1 MEIKIKYVKGQDY
14 ECSYISKGGHNQ
26 CLEKAIIL
34 IEPRFSALCEEHL
47 PFLAEELKKAEK
59 EIEMDNGSVK
69 EEDK

>member
-34 IEPRFSALCEEHL
+34 IEPTFAGLCKEHL
-47 PFLAEELKKAEK
+47 SLFAEKLNEAEK

>member
-1 MEIKIKYVKGQDY
+1 MET
-14 ECSYISKGGHNQ
+14 ER
-26 CLEKAIIL
+26 EKAIIL